1 MAAAVPSIKG
11 SVFSGVVEEVQKLL
25 AGEAVSPRE
34 AARWLRPEDFA
45 CLDQAISVSSWYDI
59 RSYARMG
66 ELLRD
71 VAGEGS
77 NEYLRQQGRQTAR
90 RLLDAGL
97 YGQLEYLQRTEVS
110 KAADAKARYEAFG
123 RDLRLLTSLS
133 ASILNFSR
141 WTAEPDPERTRR
153 YRIVVSDAADFPEVL
168 CWRSDGFVNEM
179 ATRHDDADL
188 WGWDRPTGD
197 RIVFRMIREI

>member
-1 MAAAVPSIKG
+1 MTPAASIKG
-11 SVFSGVVEEVQKLL
+11 SVFAGVVEEVRKLL
-25 AGEAVSPRE
+25 AGEVVSRRQ
-34 AARWLRPEDFA
+34 AARWLRPEDLAF
-45 CLDQAISVSSWYDI
+45 LDQAISVSSWYDI

-90 RLLDAGL
+90 RLLEAGL
-97 YGQLEYLQRTEVS
+97 YGQLEYLHRTEVS
-110 KAADAKARYEAFG
+110 RATDAKARFEAFG

-141 WTAEPDPERTRR
+141 WVAEPDPERPRR
-153 YRIVVSDAADFPEVL
+153 YRIVVSDADDFPEVL

-179 ATRHDDADL
+179 ATRHDDAEL
-188 WGWDRPTGD
+188 WGWDRPSRD
-197 RIVFRMIREI
+197 RILFRMIREI

>member
-1 MAAAVPSIKG
+1 
-11 SVFSGVVEEVQKLL
+11 
-25 AGEAVSPRE
+25 
-34 AARWLRPEDFA
+34 
-45 CLDQAISVSSWYDI
+45 
-59 RSYARMG
+59 MG

-71 VAGEGS
+71 IAGEGS

-90 RLLDAGL
+90 RLLEAGL

-110 KAADAKARYEAFG
+110 KVADAKARYEAFG

-153 YRIVVSDAADFPEVL
+153 YCIVVSDAVDFPEVL

-188 WGWDRPTGD
+188 WGWDRPSRD
-197 RIVFRMIREI
+197 RIVPPRSAEALLRAIPGAAELHAPFGHIGLMASAEAPMLAWRPIGQWLRANSA